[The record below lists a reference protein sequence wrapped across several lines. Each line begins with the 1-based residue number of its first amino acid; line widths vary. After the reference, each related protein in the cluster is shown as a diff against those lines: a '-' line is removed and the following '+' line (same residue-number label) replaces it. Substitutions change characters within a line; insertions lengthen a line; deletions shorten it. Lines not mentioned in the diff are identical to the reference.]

1 MDRKECFGVLDRV
14 FPEGKEGLREV
25 PQECFGCP
33 EHTDCLKTALAS
45 REGVAFRME
54 LLNRRKPTGVVDRI
68 RRWSER
74 KTLARSLK
82 GK

>member
-1 MDRKECFGVLDRV
+1 MDRKECFGVLDKV
-14 FPEGKEGLREV
+14 FPEAEQGLREV
-25 PQECFGCP
+25 PQECLRCE

-45 REGVAFRME
+45 REGIAFRME
-54 LLNRRKPTGVVDRI
+54 LLNRRKPMGVMDRI

-74 KTLARSLK
+74 KALSRSLK